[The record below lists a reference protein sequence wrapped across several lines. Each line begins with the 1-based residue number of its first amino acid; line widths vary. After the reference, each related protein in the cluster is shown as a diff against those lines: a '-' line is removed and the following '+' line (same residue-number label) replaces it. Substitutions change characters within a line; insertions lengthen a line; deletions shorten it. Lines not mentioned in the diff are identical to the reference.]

1 MCVGLLLAR
10 LGFLCVYC
18 AASSVFALA
27 SSSNRQT
34 LLLLCTMVRVKRR
47 AGTAVILSRTAAAR
61 LSACVAVI
69 EVARLSACVAV
80 VEVARLNS
88 QKLASWKKRTA

>member
-27 SSSNRQT
+27 SSNMT
-34 LLLLCTMVRVKRR
+34 LVLLCTMVRV
-47 AGTAVILSRTAAAR
+47 GTVFVLSRKVAAR
-61 LSACVAVI
+61 LSECD
-69 EVARLSACVAV
+69 AV
-80 VEVARLNS
+80 VEVARLKQS
-88 QKLASWKKRTA
+88 KRCKPE

>member
-10 LGFLCVYC
+10 LGFLRVYC

-27 SSSNRQT
+27 SSNMT

-47 AGTAVILSRTAAAR
+47 VGTVLFLSRKVATR
-61 LSACVAVI
+61 LS
-69 EVARLSACVAV
+69 ERVAV
-80 VEVARLNS
+80 VEVARLKQS
-88 QKLASWKKRTA
+88 

>member
-10 LGFLCVYC
+10 LGFLRVYC

-27 SSSNRQT
+27 SSNMT

-47 AGTAVILSRTAAAR
+47 VGTVFFFLSRK
-61 LSACVAVI
+61 V
-69 EVARLSACVAV
+69 VARLSECVAV
-80 VEVARLNS
+80 VEAARLK
-88 QKLASWKKRTA
+88 Q